1 MDKIWKI
8 GVIEMNIEMNL
19 EELSLYVQEG
29 NLKKTK
35 EFVLQ
40 LIKEKISAKKILD
53 EALIAAMEQ
62 VGIKFK
68 NNEIY
73 VPEMLIAAKAMSAGL
88 KILEPILTESGIKP
102 IGTVVIGTV
111 KGDLHDIG
119 KNLVKMMM
127 QGAGI
132 KVHDLGVDVSPEVF
146 AEKAA
151 EVNADIVGIS
161 ALLTTTMPSIGEV
174 IKNFKANGVRD
185 RYVFMIGG
193 APVTDSYAKQVDA
206 DIYMPDAATAAEA
219 AKDILIKK
227 YLS

>member
-1 MDKIWKI
+1 
-8 GVIEMNIEMNL
+8 MNL

-73 VPEMLIAAKAMSAGL
+73 VPEMLIAAKAMSVGL

-146 AEKAA
+146 VEKAA

>member
-1 MDKIWKI
+1 M
-8 GVIEMNIEMNL
+8 EMNL

>member
-40 LIKEKISAKKILD
+40 LIKEKISAEKILD

>member
-1 MDKIWKI
+1 
-8 GVIEMNIEMNL
+8 MNIEMNL

>member
-146 AEKAA
+146 VEKAA

>member
-40 LIKEKISAKKILD
+40 LIKEKISAKKILE

-146 AEKAA
+146 VEKAA
-151 EVNADIVGIS
+151 EVNADIIGIS

>member
-8 GVIEMNIEMNL
+8 GVIEMNL

-73 VPEMLIAAKAMSAGL
+73 VPEMLIAAKAMSVGL

-146 AEKAA
+146 VEKAA

>member
-1 MDKIWKI
+1 
-8 GVIEMNIEMNL
+8 MNL

-146 AEKAA
+146 VEKAA

>member
-73 VPEMLIAAKAMSAGL
+73 VPEMLIAAKAMSVGL

-146 AEKAA
+146 VEKAA